1 LNTVTKLDFTSA
13 MPNMNACMVTGYK
26 GYLGGIHLGF
36 DPAKQQLTKINYAMG
51 YQAKDFQF
59 HGAVNDA
66 GENYVAHVYQ
76 RLSDKTETGVML
88 SWTQS
93 TKCTQ
98 FGVAMKHM
106 LDSSSFMKLK
116 VNNSGIIGCAYSFKA
131 RDGINLTLSGMIDG
145 KNFNAGGHKIGL
157 SLDFES

>member
-1 LNTVTKLDFTSA
+1 MSSAKTIAEVVRHPLRASPTRTVS
-13 MPNMNACMVTGYK
+13 PPSYK

-36 DPAKQQLTKINYAMG
+36 DPAKQQLSKINYAMG
-51 YQAKDFQF
+51 YQATDFQF

-93 TKCTQ
+93 TK
-98 FGVAMKHM
+98 
-106 LDSSSFMKLK
+106 
-116 VNNSGIIGCAYSFKA
+116 
-131 RDGINLTLSGMIDG
+131 
-145 KNFNAGGHKIGL
+145 
-157 SLDFES
+157 